1 MNWFSR
7 KISQI
12 QNMLTVN
19 RGATLSQTASDPI
32 SEADD
37 GVELSSMKVPELK
50 ALAKELGI
58 KGYYK
63 MNKADLIAALCDNAN
78 KML

>member
-7 KISQI
+7 KISQM
-12 QNMLTVN
+12 QNMLTIN
-19 RGATLSQTASDPI
+19 RGAAHSPPAYEPI
-32 SEADD
+32 NEADP
-37 GVELSSMKVPELK
+37 GVELSSMKVPGLK

-63 MNKADLIAALCDNAN
+63 MNKADLIAALCDRAN
-78 KML
+78 SL